1 VMCITSKTEIQ
12 SVSAWGRGNEVT
24 VLELEITDRFDSTTS
39 ITCRSVIQI
48 FSSF

>member
-1 VMCITSKTEIQ
+1 MGGGGES
-12 SVSAWGRGNEVT
+12 EVT

-48 FSSF
+48 FSSY